1 MWSAKQSPKSWNI
14 SFFLTHNFK
23 KISVNGPMFYVLIP
37 QSQRVTTME
46 GNLDLQCR
54 VRVAG

>member
-1 MWSAKQSPKSWNI
+1 MVSKTIPQI
-14 SFFLTHNFK
+14 LEHFFFTHNFK
-23 KISVNGPMFYVLIP
+23 KISVNGPAFYVLIP
-37 QSQRVTTME
+37 QSQCVMTME

>member
-1 MWSAKQSPKSWNI
+1 MVSKTIPQI
-14 SFFLTHNFK
+14 LEHFFFFTHNFK

-46 GNLDLQCR
+46 GNLDLLR
-54 VRVAG
+54 RLRVAG

>member
-14 SFFLTHNFK
+14 FFFTHNFK
-23 KISVNGPMFYVLIP
+23 KISVNGPAFYVLIP
-37 QSQRVTTME
+37 QSQCVTTME